1 MARKK
6 AYYTDSYGF
15 ELLPDFVPD
24 NPLRN
29 AEIALEDDYDMIDGC
44 INNGPKHDAVQLPEQ
59 LVKKPEHRQHKH
71 PSEPER

>member
-1 MARKK
+1 M
-6 AYYTDSYGF
+6 
-15 ELLPDFVPD
+15 PD

-44 INNGPKHDAVQLPEQ
+44 INNGPKNDAVQLPEQ
-59 LVKKPEHRQHKH
+59 LIEKSEHRQRKH